1 MPVVSSFGRRA
12 AKAAAEAA
20 AARAEAARRMA
31 NGLNN
36 PNWSM
41 PNGVGSGTGLDD
53 LAINPNQ
60 VDNLDVMP
68 EDLVDPNVV
77 DPYPVV
83 PENWEDVIPPEVT
96 LRPGEDPNLAGAAAP
111 IDLFPDIDT
120 PRPQAPNDMPV
131 TRPSR
136 PSPDLDDAVPNRN
149 AAPDPS
155 DARAR
160 ALALATLGGAGIVS
174 MYNFFPPG
182 GATPDGFPPTSPP
195 TESPPGGDFRFDPPF
210 PGPDGRND
218 PADDPTDGMSP
229 VTPQMRRARVDEEA
243 RLRRLARRAGITP
256 AEARAMA
263 QAGYDEQDIG
273 HVIGKT
279 ATSPNFDQR
288 RQAYMTLREAG
299 GGYQDARLADRQ
311 AEVVARAQRQYNPM
325 ATLSPEWRDFVMADR
340 LLRDSRNVGASPND
354 IRQAAE
360 QAKAAMESRLG
371 VGRGFQ
377 PNSVQEQLAQQQLDA
392 AKPVAVRAQEHAA
405 AGRLNH
411 PDVLK
416 YADDLVHA
424 NYSSRPGML
433 GVSSRFTDAEL
444 DEAAARM
451 ASDLSIPE
459 EDAREVLVRVQQDRN
474 RSAVASSIVASFYD
488 R

>member
-1 MPVVSSFGRRA
+1 MSA
-12 AKAAAEAA
+12 AA
-20 AARAEAARRMA
+20 AARRAARAARRMA
-31 NGLNN
+31 NGLDNLD
-36 PNWSM
+36 WSM

-60 VDNLDVMP
+60 VDDLPLDVMP
-68 EDLVDPNVV
+68 EDLVDPNLV
-77 DPYPVV
+77 DPRPVV
-83 PENWEDVIPPEVT
+83 PENWEDVIPT
-96 LRPGEDPNLAGAAAP
+96 DITMRPGEDPNLAGAAAP
-111 IDLFPDIDT
+111 IDLVPDIDT
-120 PRPQAPNDMPV
+120 PAPRPRAPNDLPG
-131 TRPSR
+131 TRPPR

-218 PADDPTDGMSP
+218 PADDPTGEMSP
-229 VTPQMRRARVDEEA
+229 VAPQMRRARVDEEA

-340 LLRDSRNVGASPND
+340 LLRDSRTAGASPND
-354 IRQAAE
+354 IRKAE
-360 QAKAAMESRLG
+360 AEAKAMMESRLG
-371 VGRGFQ
+371 LSRGPQVSPLQEQAAADARQASRLAMMQAADDYVNTHFSQRGFFG
-377 PNSVQEQLAQQQLDA
+377 SVFTPENQQATATWLMATYGLSQQEANDVVSAIAQTRR
-392 AKPVAVRAQEHAA
+392 KPAPE
-405 AGRLNH
+405 
-411 PDVLK
+411 
-416 YADDLVHA
+416 
-424 NYSSRPGML
+424 RPG
-433 GVSSRFTDAEL
+433 FDT
-444 DEAAARM
+444 
-451 ASDLSIPE
+451 
-459 EDAREVLVRVQQDRN
+459 
-474 RSAVASSIVASFYD
+474 
-488 R
+488 

>member
-1 MPVVSSFGRRA
+1 MPVVASGRRA
-12 AKAAAEAA
+12 AKAAG
-20 AARAEAARRMA
+20 RAGGILLP
-31 NGLNN
+31 NGQWV
-36 PNWSM
+36 PDWSL
-41 PNGVGSGTGLDD
+41 PNGVGSRTGLDD
-53 LAINPNQ
+53 LAINPNR
-60 VDNLDVMP
+60 VDDLDVMP
-68 EDLVDPNVV
+68 EDLVDPDLV
-77 DPYPVV
+77 DPSPVV
-83 PENWEDVIPPEVT
+83 PDNWEDVIPADIT
-96 LRPGEDPNLAGAAAP
+96 MRPGEDPNLAGAAAP
-111 IDLFPDIDT
+111 IDLVPDIGT
-120 PRPQAPNDMPV
+120 PRPRAPNDMPV

-174 MYNFFPPG
+174 MYDFFPPG

-273 HVIGKT
+273 HKIGKT
-279 ATSPNFDQR
+279 DTSPNFDQR

-299 GGYQDARLADRQ
+299 AGYQDARLADRQ
-311 AEVVARAQRQYNPM
+311 AEVVARAQRQYNPQ
-325 ATLSPEWRDFVMADR
+325 ATLSPEWRDFVMAER

-354 IRQAAE
+354 IAARE
-360 QAKAAMESRLG
+360 LDTAT
-371 VGRGFQ
+371 
-377 PNSVQEQLAQQQLDA
+377 QLAASAVQQSIRGGIAGQQMQM
-392 AKPVAVRAQEHAA
+392 VAEEKARERMDRLRSV
-405 AGRLNH
+405 AGQ
-411 PDVLK
+411 
-416 YADDLVHA
+416 YADEWNDGIWFRSTTLEEKRRFATQALQGQGASATEIQQVVDEMFPLP
-424 NYSSRPGML
+424 RPAG
-433 GVSSRFTDAEL
+433 A
-444 DEAAARM
+444 
-451 ASDLSIPE
+451 
-459 EDAREVLVRVQQDRN
+459 
-474 RSAVASSIVASFYD
+474 
-488 R
+488 